1 MINSDDKEWIEGSNK
16 SKTNVKELLEQRAQ
30 TFIPIKNFQLSQT
43 NLQNINLVNKGHHE
57 GFRLNDCDF
66 YKTDF
71 SNSHCFK
78 VDFSGSSLMKANFTN
93 ANLHFANL
101 KNCNLLGTNF
111 EHARLENVI
120 WDEEILQERKANN
133 SNNLEEKLDYYQQAE
148 EIYRNLRR
156 TCESDGLFETA
167 GNFFQKEMKMRRKQ
181 MPLYSSKRV
190 ISKLVEFSCGYGERP
205 LRIVIIS
212 ILVILIFAF
221 IFFFTGL
228 NYNDE
233 IIIFS
238 SSNTLSLN
246 IEHLLNSLY
255 FSVVTFTTLGYGDIL
270 PLGISKFFAGFEAL
284 LGGFILALFV
294 VVFVKKM
301 TR

>member
-1 MINSDDKEWIEGSNK
+1 MINSDEKQWIEGLNK
-16 SKTNVKELLEQRAQ
+16 DKPNVKELLEQRAK
-30 TFIPIKNFQLSQT
+30 TFVPIKNFKLSLA
-43 NLQNINLVNKGHHE
+43 NLENINLVNKGHHE
-57 GFRLNDCDF
+57 GFKLNNCDF
-66 YKTDF
+66 YKANF

-120 WDEEILQERKANN
+120 WDEEILQERKANQSKN
-133 SNNLEEKLDYYQQAE
+133 TEEKIDYYQQAE

-181 MPLYSSKRV
+181 MPMYSFKRL
-190 ISKLVEFSCGYGERP
+190 ISKIVEFSCGYGERP
-205 LRIVIIS
+205 LRIVTIS

-221 IFFFTGL
+221 IFFFTGVD
-228 NYNDE
+228 YGGRTV
-233 IIIFS
+233 IFS
-238 SSNTLSLN
+238 YSNSFIIN
-246 IEHLLNSLY
+246 FENLLDCLY
-255 FSVVTFTTLGYGDIL
+255 FSVVTFTTLGYGDII
-270 PLGISKFFAGFEAL
+270 PIGISKFFAGFEAL